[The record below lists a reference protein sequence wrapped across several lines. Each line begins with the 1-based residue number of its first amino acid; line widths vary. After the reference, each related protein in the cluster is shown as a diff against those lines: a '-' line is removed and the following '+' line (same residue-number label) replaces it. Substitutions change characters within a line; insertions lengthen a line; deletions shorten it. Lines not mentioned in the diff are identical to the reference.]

1 MVVHVKHVLKGM
13 IFMKKA
19 VQKKCYFYTRD
30 RMVHTKEEMQK
41 DRDTERVKSREREF
55 PGGPVVR
62 TPCSHS

>member
-1 MVVHVKHVLKGM
+1 MERNRELK
-13 IFMKKA
+13 IHIP
-19 VQKKCYFYTRD
+19 TRD

-62 TPCSHS
+62 IGTFTVEVPRFHPWSGN